1 MRRISLEPLLILY
14 CYLLPFHLQSFNGYM
29 TPCTYAIIW
38 IKNRGYRIE
47 TQSRL
52 PTLRFAR
59 SIFCTSS
66 SRQIAWRSLRSA
78 NAPQISVGYTIDCL
92 FYAVTPLFVVLCYWL
107 LVIYSVSS
115 IYFSSSSDFQCSLCR
130 FPDCSMLSK
139 LFWRSAS

>member
-92 FYAVTPLFVVLCYWL
+92 FYAVTPLFILYYL
-107 LVIYSVSS
+107 ILMIY
-115 IYFSSSSDFQCSLCR
+115 SSSDFQCSLCR

>member
-1 MRRISLEPLLILY
+1 MRRISSEPLLILY

-66 SRQIAWRSLRSA
+66 SRQKAWRSLRSA
-78 NAPQISVGYTIDCL
+78 NALQISVGYTIDCL
-92 FYAVTPLFVVLCYWL
+92 FYAVTPLFILYYFIL
-107 LVIYSVSS
+107 MIY
-115 IYFSSSSDFQCSLCR
+115 SSSDFQCSLCR
-130 FPDCSMLSK
+130 FPDCSILSK

>member
-1 MRRISLEPLLILY
+1 MRRISSEPLLILY

-52 PTLRFAR
+52 PTLRFAMSMSCCASAAKKR
-59 SIFCTSS
+59 CGLS
-66 SRQIAWRSLRSA
+66 AAA

-92 FYAVTPLFVVLCYWL
+92 FYAISFLVLPEFLETELFPYCYHQISLSICISITVLPSHNFE
-107 LVIYSVSS
+107 I
-115 IYFSSSSDFQCSLCR
+115 CR
-130 FPDCSMLSK
+130 
-139 LFWRSAS
+139 